1 MNEELKEIALINE
14 ETGELIALI
23 PFNNSENELILKK
36 GIELKLSY
44 DKPFEIKLEDKKL
57 YLAEEI
63 KEKFSEHKED
73 KKED

>member
-44 DKPFEIKLEDKKL
+44 DKPFEIKLKDKKL